1 MKLTESQ
8 LRSVIKET
16 TLKVLKEYTDS
27 LGQSHGSLAFNHDEP
42 FAKQI
47 FAMMQA
53 IEAKMEGN
61 PEEIDDYNEQQVYL
75 ALKRAYEA
83 LYSLVYLELSDY

>member
-8 LRSVIKET
+8 LRSVIKES

-27 LGQSHGSLAFNHDEP
+27 LGQCHGSLAFHHDSP
-42 FAKQI
+42 FAQQI
-47 FAMMQA
+47 FAMMRA
-53 IEAKMEGN
+53 IEEKMEGD

-83 LYSLVYLELSDY
+83 LNSLVYLELSDY